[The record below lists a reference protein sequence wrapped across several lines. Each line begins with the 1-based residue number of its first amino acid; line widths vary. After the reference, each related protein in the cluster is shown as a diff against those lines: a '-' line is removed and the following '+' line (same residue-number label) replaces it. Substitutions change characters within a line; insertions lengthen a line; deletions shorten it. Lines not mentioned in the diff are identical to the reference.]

1 MVNLQK
7 EFIDF
12 HDNIKLDDE
21 NDILREKRNILLD
34 KLKKNI
40 SEDAPSFTNF
50 NQGSY
55 AMGTGIK
62 PDDGDYDIDV
72 GLKFNLDKADYSDPV
87 DVKKWVRDALDG
99 HTKKVEIRN
108 SCVTVTYQ
116 SDGEDAFHVDF
127 AVYAAGNSDGR
138 LYIAKGRE
146 YSSEQYRYW
155 EESEPQE
162 LIDKINNRF
171 DNNDDRK
178 QFKRI
183 IRYAKK
189 WKNQQFDL
197 SGNNA
202 PTGIALTALA
212 YSKFQP
218 VYSIDYITRIRK
230 YDDFTAFKNYMKCI
244 KDEFIPSYDIENHYQ
259 YYAIIH
265 RLPVMP
271 GNNLFEKMT
280 PHQQNNFY
288 EKVVSAIEKFEDA
301 ETKTKKSDACKIMSD
316 LFGDDFPVYVE
327 RSFVGT
333 SESA

>member
-12 HDNIKLDDE
+12 HDAIKLDDE
-21 NDILREKRNILLD
+21 NDILREKRDILLD

-40 SEDAPSFTNF
+40 SDDAPTYTHF

-72 GLKFNLDKADYSDPV
+72 GLKFDIDKAEYSDPV

-99 HTKKVEIRN
+99 HTKKIEIRN

-162 LIDKINNRF
+162 LIDKIKSRF
-171 DNNDDRK
+171 ENNDDRR
-178 QFKRI
+178 QFRRI

-189 WKNQQFDL
+189 WKNQHFDL

-212 YSKFQP
+212 YSKFKP
-218 VYSIDYITRIRK
+218 AYSIDYITGERK
-230 YDDFTAFKNYMKCI
+230 YDDFTAFKNYMNSI
-244 KDEFIPSYDIENHYQ
+244 KDEFFPSYDIENHYH
-259 YYAIIH
+259 YYAITH
-265 RLPVMP
+265 QLPVMP
-271 GNNLFEKMT
+271 GNNLFEKMSSY
-280 PHQQNNFY
+280 QQNNFY
-288 EKVVSAIEKFEDA
+288 KKVDAAISKLEDA
-301 ETKTKKSDACKIMSD
+301 ETKTKKTEACKIMTE
-316 LFGDDFPVYVE
+316 LFGDDFPVAVE